1 MMKTYMA
8 KSKEVTRKWYLVD
21 AEGKVLGRL
30 ATRIAVIL
38 RGKTKAIYTPHVDT
52 GDQVIVINASKV
64 AVTGRKLKQ
73 KLYRT
78 YSGYPG
84 GLKEKNLETML
95 KKKPEE
101 VIIRAVKGM
110 LPHNKLGRKML
121 RKLKVYKGAS
131 HPHQAH
137 RPEILE
143 V

>member
-1 MMKTYMA
+1 MA

-30 ATRIAVIL
+30 ATRIAMIL

-121 RKLKVYKGAS
+121 RKLKVYRGAS

>member
-8 KSKEVTRKWYLVD
+8 KSKEVTRKWYLVN

-30 ATRIAVIL
+30 ATRIAMIL

-52 GDQVIVINASKV
+52 GDHVIVINAAKV

-73 KLYRT
+73 KLYRS

-121 RKLKVYKGAS
+121 RKLKVYRGAS

-137 RPEILE
+137 RPEVLE

>member
-1 MMKTYMA
+1 MA
-8 KSKEVTRKWYLVD
+8 KQKDVTRRWFLVD
-21 AEGKVLGRL
+21 AKGKILGRL
-30 ATRIAVIL
+30 ATRVAMIL

-52 GDQVIVINASKV
+52 GDEVIVINASKV
-64 AVTGRKLKQ
+64 AVTGKKLEQ
-73 KLYRT
+73 KLYRH

-121 RKLKVYKGAS
+121 RKLKVYRGAS

>member
-1 MMKTYMA
+1 MA

-30 ATRIAVIL
+30 ATQIAMIL
-38 RGKTKAIYTPHVDT
+38 RGKTKPTYTPHVDT
-52 GDQVIVINASKV
+52 GDQVIVINASEV

-131 HPHQAH
+131 HPHQAQK
-137 RPEILE
+137 LE
-143 V
+143 VLEVK

>member
-1 MMKTYMA
+1 MA

-30 ATRIAVIL
+30 ATRIAMIL

-52 GDQVIVINASKV
+52 GDHVIVINAKKV

-73 KLYRT
+73 KLYRS

-121 RKLKVYKGAS
+121 RKLRVYRGAL

>member
-1 MMKTYMA
+1 MA

-30 ATRIAVIL
+30 ATRIAMIL

-137 RPEILE
+137 RPEVLE

>member
-30 ATRIAVIL
+30 ATRIAMIL

-52 GDQVIVINASKV
+52 GDHVIVINASKV

-121 RKLKVYKGAS
+121 RKLKVYRGAS

-137 RPEILE
+137 RPEVLE

>member
-30 ATRIAVIL
+30 ATRIAMIL

-52 GDQVIVINASKV
+52 GDHVIVINASKV

-121 RKLKVYKGAS
+121 RKLKVYRGAS

>member
-1 MMKTYMA
+1 MA

-30 ATRIAVIL
+30 ATRIAMIL

-73 KLYRT
+73 KLYRS

-95 KKKPEE
+95 KRKPEE

>member
-30 ATRIAVIL
+30 ATRIAMIL

-52 GDQVIVINASKV
+52 GDHVIVINASKV

-73 KLYRT
+73 KLYRS

-121 RKLKVYKGAS
+121 RKLKVYRGAS